1 MAQVPNPQAT
11 VHQRFAE
18 QARRTPDAIA
28 LTCGRQRLTYAEVE
42 RRASSLAQRLLA
54 LRVRPEEPVALLM
67 ERSAELVVSILGVL
81 KAGACYLPLHG
92 ADPTARHRTVLDEAG
107 ARILLADRAVPE
119 LDARGLAVLDA
130 AEATAVPE
138 DAARAVEPQVPCT
151 DGRLAYVIF
160 TSGSTGSPKGVAVTH
175 RDVLDLVDDGLW
187 TGGRHERVLMLAP
200 HAFDVSTYELWVPL
214 LRGGHLVLAPP
225 EVDVDTLRSL
235 ITTHRITGLHL
246 TAGLFRVVAEAAPE
260 CFATVREV
268 MTGGDV
274 VSPAAVARVLDTCP
288 DTVVRAMYGP
298 TETTLF
304 ATHHPMS
311 EPPHGDVPLGRPLD
325 GVSVHV
331 LDEKLAPVENGEAGE
346 IYLAGPGVARGYLGQ
361 AALTSQR
368 FAADPFGAPGSRMYR
383 TGDLGRRNA
392 HGELEFLGRVGNQVK
407 VRGFRVEL
415 GEIETVLAR
424 VSGAAQVVVIS
435 HGEDANDR
443 NLVAYLVAGPRGGV
457 PDDAELVRRLGEMLP
472 DYMVPSSF
480 VRLPALPLTPNGKVD
495 YRALPEPEK
504 TGGAGGPAPRD
515 AREEQLAGLFAAALG
530 VQRVGIHDDFFDLGG
545 SSLAATRLISRI
557 RSELGVRLSMRDLL
571 DRRTVAGL
579 SAAVG
584 TDEKSDAGTEGL
596 RPLLKLRAQGSGA
609 PLFCIHPGGGMA
621 WCYVGLLR
629 HLPKDIP
636 VYGLQARG
644 LTGREPVAADM
655 AELVEDYLAQ
665 IRRIQPEGPYR
676 LLGWSFG
683 GNVAHMMAARLRRA
697 GERVSLLA
705 VLDSSHGGAR
715 SAPRSPSQRDT
726 LKLAFDGLPAFD
738 AEPGTGP
745 IPAERVRQILREADS
760 PLAGIG
766 ARTVEAITATT
777 TNNIRISD
785 AGRPEHFD
793 GDLLFFEATDAA
805 GRSSGLAD
813 VWRPY
818 TGGTITRIQVEAE
831 HLRLMT
837 PAALERIGPIAARHL
852 APTV

>member
-1 MAQVPNPQAT
+1 MAQVPNPQET

-54 LRVRPEEPVALLM
+54 LRVQPEEPVALLM
-67 ERSAELVVSILGVL
+67 ERSAELVVSVLGVL
-81 KAGACYLPLHG
+81 KAGGCYLPLHG
-92 ADPTARHRTVLDEAG
+92 ANPAARHRTVLDEAG
-107 ARILLADRAVPE
+107 ARVLLADRTVPE
-119 LDARGLAVLDA
+119 LDTRGLTVLDT

-138 DAARAVEPQVPCT
+138 DAVGPAEPQVPCT
-151 DGRLAYVIF
+151 GGRLAYVIF
-160 TSGSTGSPKGVAVTH
+160 TSGSTGTPKGVAVTH
-175 RDVLDLVDDGLW
+175 QDVLDLVDDGLW
-187 TGGRHERVLMLAP
+187 AGGRHERVLMLAP

-225 EVDVDTLRSL
+225 EVDVDILRSL

-274 VSPAAVARVLDTCP
+274 VSPAAVARVLETCP
-288 DTVVRAMYGP
+288 DTVVRALYGP

-304 ATHHPMS
+304 ATQHLIS
-311 EPPHGDVPLGRPLD
+311 EPPRGDVPLGRPLD
-325 GVSVHV
+325 GMRLHV
-331 LDEKLAPVENGEAGE
+331 LDEKLALVETGEAGE

-368 FAADPFGAPGSRMYR
+368 FVADPFGTPGSRMYR

-392 HGELEFLGRVGNQVK
+392 HGDLEFLGRVGNQVK

-424 VSGAAQVVVIS
+424 VSGAAQVLVIS
-435 HGEDANDR
+435 HGEDTNDR
-443 NLVAYLVAGPRGGV
+443 TLAAYMVPGPGGGL
-457 PDDAELVRRLGEMLP
+457 PDDEELARRLGETLP

-480 VRLPALPLTPNGKVD
+480 VRLRALPLTPNGKVD
-495 YRALPEPEK
+495 YRALPETRR
-504 TGGAGGPAPRD
+504 TGAAGGPGPRD
-515 AREEQLAGLFAAALG
+515 AREEQLARLFAAALG
-530 VQRVGIHDDFFDLGG
+530 VPRVGIHDDFFDLGG
-545 SSLAATRLISRI
+545 SSLAATRLISRV
-557 RSELGVRLSMRDLL
+557 RSELGIRLSMRDLL

-579 SAAVG
+579 SAATG
-584 TDEKSDAGTEGL
+584 EKSDAGTEGL
-596 RPLLKLRAQGSGA
+596 RPLLKLRAQGSDT
-609 PLFCIHPGGGMA
+609 PLFCVHPGGGMA

-644 LTGREPVAADM
+644 LTGLEPVAADM

-665 IRRIQPEGPYR
+665 IRRIQPAGPYR

-683 GNVAHMMAARLRRA
+683 GNAAHMMAARLRRA

-705 VLDSSHGGAR
+705 VLDASHGGAR
-715 SAPRSPSQRDT
+715 SAPRSLSRRDT

-738 AEPGTGP
+738 AEPDAGQ
-745 IPAERVRQILREADS
+745 IPAERVQQILRDADS
-760 PLAGIG
+760 PLAGID
-766 ARTVEAITATT
+766 ARTVEAINATT

-785 AGRPEHFD
+785 VARPEHFD
-793 GDLLFFEATDAA
+793 GDLLFVEATDAA
-805 GRSSGLAD
+805 GRPSGLAD

-837 PAALERIGPIAARHL
+837 PAAMERIGPIVARHL
-852 APTV
+852 EPTV